1 MEILNTLLPVATFI
15 IAFCSLFAGLGFVFN
30 LLLGPI
36 TASQE
41 QLKANQVRIEK
52 ELGEFKTEVN
62 NKFKEINS
70 KFKEV
75 NTKLDKLLNK

>member
-1 MEILNTLLPVATFI
+1 MEILNFLLPVATFI

-52 ELGEFKTEVN
+52 ELSEFKTEV
-62 NKFKEINS
+62 
-70 KFKEV
+70 
-75 NTKLDKLLNK
+75 TAKLDKILSK

>member
-1 MEILNTLLPVATFI
+1 MEILNFLLPVANFI

-52 ELGEFKTEVN
+52 ELSEFKTEV
-62 NKFKEINS
+62 
-70 KFKEV
+70 
-75 NTKLDKLLNK
+75 TAKLDKILSK